1 MSIFAIIMFA
11 ATGFF
16 AYQIYRHVQTLEDS
30 VEKNEAPEPISTK
43 AILTDN
49 SINLIEEADEAYSE
63 GELER
68 ALEKLD
74 RANTQF
80 PNNTEILNKRA
91 FINGKMGNTEEA
103 ISLYIR
109 SLEHNATDDLTHIA
123 IASMYKEQGDFEHAQ
138 EHYEKALTIDTK
150 YAITYYNYGNLFND
164 KGDFE
169 KAAQMYSKALA
180 LQEEFVEAREAL
192 DQLKDVK

>member
-1 MSIFAIIMFA
+1 MSTFAIIMLA

-16 AYQIYRHVQTLEDS
+16 AYQIYRHVQTLEDP

-43 AILTDN
+43 AVMIDN
-49 SINLIEEADEAYSE
+49 STNLIEEADEAYSE
-63 GELER
+63 GDLER
-68 ALEKLD
+68 ALEKLN

-80 PNNTEILNKRA
+80 PNNTEILNKCA
-91 FINGKMGNTEEA
+91 FINGKMGNAEEA
-103 ISLYIR
+103 ISLYTR
-109 SLEHNATDDLTHIA
+109 SLELDATDDLTHIA
-123 IASMYKEQGDFEHAQ
+123 IASIYKEQGDFEHAQ
-138 EHYEKALTIDTK
+138 EHYEKALAIDKK

-180 LQEEFVEAREAL
+180 LQEDFKEAREAL
-192 DQLKDVK
+192 EQLKDVK

>member
-1 MSIFAIIMFA
+1 MSTFAIIMLA

-16 AYQIYRHVQTLEDS
+16 AYQIYRHVQTLEDP

-43 AILTDN
+43 AVMIDN
-49 SINLIEEADEAYSE
+49 STNLIEEADEAYSE
-63 GELER
+63 GDLER
-68 ALEKLD
+68 ALEKLN

-80 PNNTEILNKRA
+80 PNNTEILNKCA
-91 FINGKMGNTEEA
+91 FINGKMGNKEEA
-103 ISLYIR
+103 ISLYTR
-109 SLEHNATDDLTHIA
+109 SLELDATDDLTHIA
-123 IASMYKEQGDFEHAQ
+123 IASIYKEQGDFEHAQ
-138 EHYEKALTIDTK
+138 EHYEKALAIDTK

-180 LQEEFVEAREAL
+180 LQEDFKEAREAL
-192 DQLKDVK
+192 EQLKDVK